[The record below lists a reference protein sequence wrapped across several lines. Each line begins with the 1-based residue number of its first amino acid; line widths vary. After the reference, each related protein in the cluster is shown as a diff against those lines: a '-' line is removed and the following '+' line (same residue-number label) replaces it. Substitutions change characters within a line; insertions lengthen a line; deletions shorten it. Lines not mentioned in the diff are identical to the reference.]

1 MYYIQITIPF
11 FFVLGTFI
19 AAHLFVAGEGSG
31 VYIPKSD
38 SFIVPEKIEQGEIR
52 DGISILPDKYNYLK
66 IENVFSGKFRD
77 KDQLFSAE
85 FSILTKQQSVASDLF
100 IERMREIEPEIISEI
115 TKVIVD
121 VLYKELSTPDGREK
135 LCSTIRDQ
143 INRYLEREEIPPEI
157 TEVFII
163 NFNII

>member
-1 MYYIQITIPF
+1 MYHIQIAIPF
-11 FFVLGTFI
+11 IFVLGTFI
-19 AAHLFVAGEGSG
+19 AIHLFVAWEGSG

-38 SFIVPEKIEQGEIR
+38 NFSVPEKIEEEAAGV
-52 DGISILPDKYNYLK
+52 ISILPDKYNYLK

-77 KDQLFSAE
+77 KDQLFSVE

-100 IERMREIEPEIISEI
+100 IEKMREIEPEIIAEI

-121 VLYKELSTPDGREK
+121 VVYTELSTPDGREE

-143 INRYLEREEIPPEI
+143 INGYLEGEGIPPEI
-157 TEVFII
+157 TEVFVI

>member
-1 MYYIQITIPF
+1 MYHIQIAIPF
-11 FFVLGTFI
+11 IFVLGTFI
-19 AAHLFVAGEGSG
+19 AIHLFVAGEGSG

-38 SFIVPEKIEQGEIR
+38 NFSVEEKIEEEAAGV
-52 DGISILPDKYNYLK
+52 ISILPDKYNYLK

-77 KDQLFSAE
+77 KNQLFSAE

-100 IERMREIEPEIISEI
+100 IEKMREIEPGIIAEI

-121 VLYKELSTPDGREK
+121 VVYAELSTPEGREE
-135 LCSTIRDQ
+135 LCSTLRDQ
-143 INRYLEREEIPPEI
+143 INRYLEREGISPEI

>member
-1 MYYIQITIPF
+1 
-11 FFVLGTFI
+11 
-19 AAHLFVAGEGSG
+19 
-31 VYIPKSD
+31 
-38 SFIVPEKIEQGEIR
+38 
-52 DGISILPDKYNYLK
+52 
-66 IENVFSGKFRD
+66 
-77 KDQLFSAE
+77 
-85 FSILTKQQSVASDLF
+85 
-100 IERMREIEPEIISEI
+100 MREIEPEIISEI

-121 VLYKELSTPDGREK
+121 VVYKELSTPDGREK

>member
-1 MYYIQITIPF
+1 MYHIQIAIPF
-11 FFVLGTFI
+11 IFVLGTFI
-19 AAHLFVAGEGSG
+19 AIHLFVAGEGSG

-38 SFIVPEKIEQGEIR
+38 NFSVPEKIEEEAAGV
-52 DGISILPDKYNYLK
+52 ISILPDKYNYFK

-77 KDQLFSAE
+77 KDQLFSVE

-100 IERMREIEPEIISEI
+100 IEKMREIEPEIIAEI

-121 VLYKELSTPDGREK
+121 VVYTELSTPDGREE

-143 INRYLEREEIPPEI
+143 INGYLEGEGIPPEI
-157 TEVFII
+157 TEVFVI

>member
-1 MYYIQITIPF
+1 MYHIQIAIPF
-11 FFVLGTFI
+11 IFVLGTFI
-19 AAHLFVAGEGSG
+19 AIHLFVAGEGSG

-38 SFIVPEKIEQGEIR
+38 NFSVPEKIEEEAAGV
-52 DGISILPDKYNYLK
+52 ISILPDKYNYLK

-77 KDQLFSAE
+77 KDQLFSVE

-100 IERMREIEPEIISEI
+100 IEKMREIEPVIIAEI

-121 VLYKELSTPDGREK
+121 VVYTELSTPEGREE

-143 INRYLEREEIPPEI
+143 INGYLEGEGIPPEI
-157 TEVFII
+157 TEVFVI